1 MQKRKDRNMPEVKDD
16 NKIKEMID
24 NLVKRARI
32 AADEYTKLSQDQVD
46 RIVKAMSMAGEEHHM
61 QLAKMAV
68 EETQRGIY
76 EDKITKNMF
85 ATEYIYH
92 SIKYNKT
99 VGIINENEE
108 EGYEKIAETIGVIAG
123 VTTVTNPT

>member
-76 EDKITKNMF
+76 EDKITKNIF
-85 ATEYIYH
+85 AL
-92 SIKYNKT
+92 
-99 VGIINENEE
+99 
-108 EGYEKIAETIGVIAG
+108 
-123 VTTVTNPT
+123 